1 MAITDK
7 SKSAIERLKDL
18 QSLYESGILS
28 KEEMEAEKAEILGS
42 DKQGSAVQNAE
53 KDSEKAGTTA
63 NSNAEH
69 AVSKSR
75 FNKILIWA
83 GAFVLILIVIFSV
96 LFIRERNATD
106 INAGKFDVTPTYS
119 DSVYDDTSSQS
130 KDTATAQASSG
141 RVTEKLVYYYNVRFD
156 YRIAYPSDFVRQPEP
171 ENSDGCE
178 IRRDEKTY
186 ILVYGSYNA
195 LEETIEDMYN
205 KSLTASTTYS
215 KLGDNW
221 FVISGYTDNG
231 DVFYHKTV
239 LRNDVIFTA
248 IFYYPEDENEH
259 FSKIIPKIFS
269 DFPD

>member
-42 DKQGSAVQNAE
+42 DKHCSAVQNAE
-53 KDSEKAGTTA
+53 KDSEKADTT
-63 NSNAEH
+63 NRNGEYTN
-69 AVSKSR
+69 SKSR
-75 FNKILIWA
+75 FNKLLVWT
-83 GAFVLILIVIFSV
+83 GAFVLVLIVIFAV

-106 INAGKFDVTPTYS
+106 INVGKSYVTSAYS
-119 DSVYDDTSSQS
+119 DSVYDDTSSQL
-130 KDTATAQASSG
+130 KDTATAHSSSC
-141 RVTEKLVYYYNVRFD
+141 RVAEKLVYYYNARFG
-156 YRIAYPSDFVRQPEP
+156 YCIAYPSDFTRQPEP

-195 LEETIEDMYN
+195 LEETVDDMYN
-205 KSLTASTTYS
+205 KSRTASTTYS

-231 DVFYHKTV
+231 GVFYQKTV